1 MDDEFDTDAVH
12 GEAHD
17 LDGYWCD
24 ATGDPALDRTGY
36 QSPRR
41 TGNLTGYEPSRDTRA
56 ADALAQSKKDREQRA
71 AKRQGARREATQ
83 PAVGSEEW
91 RARRAARWEALGWLT
106 PANGSSGEERHE
118 QNSSVQTQP
127 VQTPQ
132 QQRDEIAARSLTELQ
147 PGQRGA
153 YFEHRPVRL
162 WYWPFKKVMRWQQ
175 VSAWM
180 HTTPP
185 TSGTEVV
192 TVGDVSELGGRVHVL
207 GDVDPTT
214 GATVY

>member
-1 MDDEFDTDAVH
+1 MDDEFEWDRDEIV
-12 GEAHD
+12 D
-17 LDGYWCD
+17 LDGYWAD
-24 ATGDPALDRTGY
+24 VTGDPALDRTGY

-41 TGNLTGYEPSRDTRA
+41 TGNLTGFTPHKVNQDW
-56 ADALAQSKKDREQRA
+56 LAQSKKDREQRA

-106 PANGSSGEERHE
+106 PANGSCGEERHE

-132 QQRDEIAARSLTELQ
+132 QQRDEIAAKSLTELQ
-147 PGQRGA
+147 PGQHGC
-153 YFEHRPVRL
+153 FMEHREARCWWAPWRKRMVWR
-162 WYWPFKKVMRWQQ
+162 Q

-180 HTTPP
+180 STTPP
-185 TSGTEVV
+185 KSGVNV
-192 TVGDVSELGGRVHVL
+192 ITVGDISELPGKVHTI
-207 GDVDPTT
+207 GDVDPQT
-214 GATVY
+214 GAVEY